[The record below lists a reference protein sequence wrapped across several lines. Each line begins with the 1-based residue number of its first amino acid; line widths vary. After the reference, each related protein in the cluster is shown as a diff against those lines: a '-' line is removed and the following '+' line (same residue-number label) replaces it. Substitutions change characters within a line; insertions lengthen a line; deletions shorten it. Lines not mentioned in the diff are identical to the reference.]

1 MHEYVDRVISQGIFI
16 DPLTVY
22 ALTPQEI
29 NAVLAGVNEREKQLQ
44 TVENMRIGT
53 LCASLWNC
61 KRTKHTDKWFKWTDF
76 FSDGKEPQ
84 QQSVEE
90 MKAVA
95 KRIYVVQNALEAQN
109 GRHS

>member
-1 MHEYVDRVISQGIFI
+1 MHEYVDQVISQGIFI

-29 NAVLAGVNEREKQLQ
+29 NAVLDGVNEREKQFQ
-44 TVENMRIGT
+44 ITENMRIGT
-53 LCASLWNC
+53 LCASVYNC
-61 KRTKHTDKWFKWTDF
+61 RRTKQSDKMLKWTDF
-76 FSDGKEPQ
+76 FSDGKKPREQ
-84 QQSVEE
+84 TVEE

-95 KRIYVVQNALEAQN
+95 KKIYVVQNALEAQN